1 MLVFCLYNVN
11 YIWYKYKIDEKIAIE
26 KKIKP
31 YQNKPIQIKMEK
43 GNNLR
48 VYCSAVAFEGVRELL
63 EKKQTR
69 NKLYNKSN
77 TN

>member
-1 MLVFCLYNVN
+1 
-11 YIWYKYKIDEKIAIE
+11 
-26 KKIKP
+26 
-31 YQNKPIQIKMEK
+31 MEK